1 MEKRRGKLILKFSS
15 KEDSVGDTNHENAL
29 PLREAA
35 ARRRDWT
42 LFLMSTFL
50 FSFGFAIY
58 SGDFQNFLRDHL
70 GANPLM
76 LGGLE
81 SLREIPG
88 LLAALMGGSLAMLP
102 ETRIA
107 SLGLIVMGIGIGFSG
122 TLSSYW
128 ILVLITI
135 FWSIGFHSYS
145 PVSSSI
151 ALALAQGREGGR
163 HLSRLNAIA
172 NIATIVALFIAWVLA
187 QGLALLGYRPL
198 NGHTPHM
205 VYKTSFAFAG
215 ACIVIAGLLCIS
227 ISSRGSTKGPRA
239 RLVVRRKYTLYYLLT
254 FLDGCRRQIFSI
266 FAFFSLVLVYKV
278 PLDRMLSIQFVN
290 AILIVLLAP
299 VIGRE
304 IDKRGE
310 RGPLTF
316 YSIGLI
322 VVFLGYA
329 TIRTVEALIGLFL
342 LDNVLF
348 SFGVGF
354 TTYLNRIAEPNE
366 LTPCLSMGVT
376 MNHIAAVTV
385 PVGGAWLWMHYNNYQ
400 VPFWIGVGVASLAL
414 LATRWLP
421 KEAHVGPP
429 RAEEVVL
436 REEPFLREELEPE

>member
-1 MEKRRGKLILKFSS
+1 VSSEAHSVPSSRSS
-15 KEDSVGDTNHENAL
+15 KAL
-29 PLREAA
+29 H
-35 ARRRDWT
+35 RDWG
-42 LFLMSTFL
+42 LFLTSVFL

-88 LLAALMGGSLAMLP
+88 LLAALMAGTLAMLP

-107 SLGLIVMGIGIGFSG
+107 SLGLIIMGVGIGLSG
-122 TLSSYW
+122 TISSYW
-128 ILVLITI
+128 LLVVITV

-151 ALALAQGREGGR
+151 ALALAEGKEGGK
-163 HLSRLNAIA
+163 HLSRIAAIS
-172 NIATIVALFIAWVLA
+172 NLATIF
-187 QGLALLGYRPL
+187 ALLVAWLLAIGMGALGFRPHH
-198 NGHTPHM
+198 GHTPAP
-205 VYKTSFAFAG
+205 VYLVSFAFAG
-215 ACIVIAGLLCIS
+215 FCIVISGFLCLGIS
-227 ISSRGSTKGPRA
+227 HHGSTKGPRA
-239 RLVVRRKYTLYYLLT
+239 RLIVRRKYALYYLLT

-278 PLDRMLSIQFVN
+278 PLENMLSIQFIN
-290 AILIVLLAP
+290 AVLTILFAP
-299 VIGRE
+299 IIGRE

-329 TIRTVEALIGLFL
+329 TIRTVGALVALFL
-342 LDNVLF
+342 IDNVLF

-366 LTPCLSMGVT
+366 ITPCLSMGVT

-385 PVGGAWLWMHYNNYQ
+385 PVGGAWLWMHYHDYQ
-400 VPFWIGVGVASLAL
+400 LPFWVGVVIATISLG
-414 LATRWLP
+414 ATRWLP
-421 KEAHVGPP
+421 KERNPQVPVL
-429 RAEEVVL
+429 EEVVL
-436 REEPFLREELEPE
+436 REEPLLTEELEPEG

>member
-1 MEKRRGKLILKFSS
+1 MSTEAHPSS
-15 KEDSVGDTNHENAL
+15 DSASNHQQAL
-29 PLREAA
+29 
-35 ARRRDWT
+35 RRDWT
-42 LFLMSTFL
+42 LFLVSTFL
-50 FSFGFAIY
+50 FSFGFAVY

-88 LLAALMGGSLAMLP
+88 LLAALMAGTLAMLP

-107 SLGLIVMGIGIGFSG
+107 SLGLLIMGIGIGFSG
-122 TLSSYW
+122 TISSYW
-128 ILVLITI
+128 LLVAITV

-151 ALALAQGREGGR
+151 ALALAEGKEGGR
-163 HLSRLNAIA
+163 HLSRMTAIRNA
-172 NIATIVALFIAWVLA
+172 ATVAALIVAWLVAVVSAQMGLRPIA
-187 QGLALLGYRPL
+187 GK
-198 NGHTPHM
+198 TPSS
-205 VYKTSFAFAG
+205 VYLISFAFAG
-215 ACIVIAGLLCIS
+215 SCICLAGLLCIR
-227 ISSRGSTKGPRA
+227 ISHRGSTKGSRA
-239 RLVVRRKYTLYYLLT
+239 RLLIRRKYSLYYLLS

-266 FAFFSLVLVYKV
+266 FASFALVLVYKV
-278 PLDRMLSIQFVN
+278 PLEKMLSIQFIN
-290 AILIVLLAP
+290 AVLIILLAP
-299 VIGRE
+299 LIGRE

-329 TIRTVEALIGLFL
+329 TIRTVNALVALFL
-342 LDNVLF
+342 IDNVLF

-366 LTPCLSMGVT
+366 ITPCLSMGVT

-385 PVGGAWLWMHYNNYQ
+385 PVGGAWLWTHYHNYQ
-400 VPFWIGVGVASLAL
+400 LPFWVGVVIATISLG
-414 LATRWLP
+414 ATRWLP
-421 KEAHVGPP
+421 TEHKPQVPAI
-429 RAEEVVL
+429 EEVVL
-436 REEPFLREELEPE
+436 REEPLLTEELEPEG